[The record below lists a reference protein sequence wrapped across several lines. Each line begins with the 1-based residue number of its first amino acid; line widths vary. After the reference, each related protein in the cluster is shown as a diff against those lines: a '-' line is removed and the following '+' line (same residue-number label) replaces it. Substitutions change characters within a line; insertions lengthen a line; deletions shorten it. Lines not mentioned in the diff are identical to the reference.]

1 MDNINELKQGGLIMN
16 DNTWSTLGYSR
27 NSPRLKK
34 SEVNKILSVLKES
47 IEKG

>member
-1 MDNINELKQGGLIMN
+1 MN

-34 SEVNKILSVLKES
+34 SEVNKILSVLSELIK
-47 IEKG
+47 K

>member
-1 MDNINELKQGGLIMN
+1 MN

-34 SEVNKILSVLKES
+34 SEVNKILSVLKKL
-47 IEKG
+47 IEKGGQDDNHNQ

>member
-1 MDNINELKQGGLIMN
+1 MS

-34 SEVNKILSVLKES
+34 SEIKKILAVLK
-47 IEKG
+47 KYK

>member
-1 MDNINELKQGGLIMN
+1 MN

-34 SEVNKILSVLKES
+34 SEVNKVLLVLNEL
-47 IEKG
+47 IEKGGQDGQ

>member
-1 MDNINELKQGGLIMN
+1 MN

-34 SEVNKILSVLKES
+34 SEVNKILSVLNELIK
-47 IEKG
+47 KGGLHDSDND

>member
-1 MDNINELKQGGLIMN
+1 MN

-34 SEVNKILSVLKES
+34 SEVDKLLSVLNELIKKVGQDTHKS
-47 IEKG
+47 

>member
-1 MDNINELKQGGLIMN
+1 MIMN

-34 SEVNKILSVLKES
+34 SEVNKLLSVLNELIKKEGQDDS
-47 IEKG
+47 N